1 MFPSSE
7 CESTKKHV
15 EPYDRPQY
23 TMNIITSASLCFS
36 RRTRP
41 ARERDARLRFGCDSH
56 SDHRMTQTRI
66 VAKYELLVIRGAHV
80 PFIGVRVHQEAQSQ
94 HKNDNRA
101 SRRGRS
107 FFSRRESFV
116 LVSRSGF
123 HRVAFTSLR
132 LPLPARWIRT
142 RRGRAA
148 RRQRIVRARPP
159 RRVARRRIRRRA
171 SVFAAA
177 GSSAGPGPRRAS
189 YEKIQRRR
197 RALRPRYTKAPAPPK
212 TKTPRRDRRIL
223 LLLLLLRRRRTFC
236 RPRRARARARAPRR
250 GALGVRGGPRGI
262 ARGASRAPAATRR
275 PRRQTGRRSG
285 GGTRAA
291 TRGRRRP
298 RRRGRSGWGRR
309 RVLVARSPRAR

>member
-15 EPYDRPQY
+15 ELKSTQALNSVQQRVPFLLAENPARPRARRAVALRVRLALRFQGHQY
-23 TMNIITSASLCFS
+23 TGN
-36 RRTRP
+36 
-41 ARERDARLRFGCDSH
+41 
-56 SDHRMTQTRI
+56 
-66 VAKYELLVIRGAHV
+66 ELLVIRGAHV
-80 PFIGVRVHQEAQSQ
+80 SFIGVRVHQEVRKLRQPRVSPWAF
-94 HKNDNRA
+94 
-101 SRRGRS
+101 

-148 RRQRIVRARPP
+148 RRQRIARARPP

-177 GSSAGPGPRRAS
+177 GSSAGQGPPRAS
-189 YEKIQRRR
+189 YEKTRRRR

-212 TKTPRRDRRIL
+212 TKTPRRDRRI
-223 LLLLLLRRRRTFC
+223 LLLLLRRRRTFC

-262 ARGASRAPAATRR
+262 SRGASQAPAATRR